1 MLTRNKLTSHDKL
14 KGNSPWGINDNK
26 KSRFAKRFL
35 CRSLFWIAS
44 YDTLLMSKSSET
56 FSVLD
61 GIAVYVTIIWA
72 RFQKNGTKHKIF
84 LKQNRPFHFLTK
96 SFRLARKFAAIHLSS
111 VSGGLNSQFEEQAYA
126 TNRGWIGEL
135 SIFLDQWRDA
145 FLQYMSFISFLGK
158 LQLKAWNDQRT
169 QSQIC

>member
-1 MLTRNKLTSHDKL
+1 MQTRNKLTSHDKL
-14 KGNSPWGINDNK
+14 KSSSPWGIDDNK

-35 CRSLFWIAS
+35 CKSLFWIAS
-44 YDTLLMSKSSET
+44 YGTLLSKSSEK

-61 GIAVYVTIIWA
+61 WIAVYATIIWA
-72 RFQKNGTKHKIF
+72 WFQQNWHNVF
-84 LKQNRPFHFLTK
+84 LKQNRSFHFLTK

-145 FLQYMSFISFLGK
+145 ILRYMSYISFLGK